1 MRNAVLRFMAF
12 VAAMA
17 LAGEAGLAA
26 LTARTVAQDGPNDFS
41 TTPIAW
47 AACPDAPLFGLECA
61 VYDVPLDYRDPAGTT
76 ITLALRRM
84 PASGD
89 NRVGTLFFN
98 PGGPGGTGTGQFVE
112 WLGQFPAPVRER
124 FDLVSWDPR
133 GVGESTAVQC
143 FPNPDAEGQV
153 LGGVSTFPLTF
164 AEQAEFNAAWQQVA
178 DACAAAQPELL
189 AHVSTADTA
198 RDLEQLRIA
207 AGGEGLNYWGV
218 SYGTFLGATYA
229 NMFPDHIRSL
239 VLDGNLSPLAWTADG
254 NPSPQESIG
263 LRIGS
268 QQAADVF
275 RLFLQLCTAAGK
287 DECAFA
293 ESSVELTTRK
303 WVDLLNRLSQDP
315 VTLQTGQEPVV
326 MDLST
331 LVEQVDNSL
340 DIVWPIPGASGWA
353 KTGAALQTIYEASI
367 APATAATP
375 ASAPAT
381 AKASPVAPEAAAY
394 AGPEQAFAVACG
406 GTAKPSLQRLP
417 SLAADSQL
425 AAGYFGLATLYND
438 VPCTFWSVVAADP
451 YAGPWDTPQSAS
463 PLIVNTTHDP
473 STPMQ
478 NAERMAELL
487 PGSVLLRVNG
497 YGHTSLLNTS
507 SCANDIISAYLID
520 GSLPAPD
527 TWCAQDR
534 QPFQD

>member
-1 MRNAVLRFMAF
+1 MRNLVRRF
-12 VAAMA
+12 
-17 LAGEAGLAA
+17 AA
-26 LTARTVAQDGPNDFS
+26 LVTVLAFAGVAGVAPLTAQTSAQDAPIDFS
-41 TTPIAW
+41 TNSIAW
-47 AACPDAPLFGLECA
+47 AACPDAPVAGLECA
-61 VYDVPLDYRDPAGTT
+61 VYDVPLNYRDPAGTT
-76 ITLALRRM
+76 IQIALRRV
-84 PASGD
+84 PASGED
-89 NRVGTLFFN
+89 RVGTLFFN

-143 FPNPDAEGQV
+143 FPSPDAESQV

-164 AEQAEFNAAWQQVA
+164 AEQAAFYTAWQQVA
-178 DACAAAQPELL
+178 DACAAAQPDLL

-207 AGGEGLNYWGV
+207 AGGEDLNFWGV

-254 NPSPQESIG
+254 NVNPQESIG

-275 RLFLQLCTAAGK
+275 HLFLQFCTAAGK
-287 DECAFA
+287 DGCAFA
-293 ESSVELTTRK
+293 ESSVELTNQK
-303 WVDLLNRLSQDP
+303 WVDLLNRLSQSP
-315 VTLQTGQEPVV
+315 VTVQSGQGPVD

-353 KTGAALQTIYEASI
+353 KTGEALQMIYEASI
-367 APATAATP
+367 APTAVGTP
-375 ASAPAT
+375 ASAQDSAQ
-381 AKASPVAPEAAAY
+381 ASPVASEAATY
-394 AGPEQAFAVACG
+394 AGPEQTLAVACG
-406 GTAKPSLQRLP
+406 DTGRPSPQRIP

-438 VPCTFWSVVAADP
+438 VPCTFWSVAAADP
-451 YAGPWDTPQSAS
+451 YTGPWDTPLSAS

-478 NAERMAELL
+478 NAEQMADLL
-487 PGSVLLRVNG
+487 PGAVLLRVDG

>member
-1 MRNAVLRFMAF
+1 MGFAV
-12 VAAMA
+12 V
-17 LAGEAGLAA
+17 LAA
-26 LTARTVAQDGPNDFS
+26 GGVMPLSARTAAEPGAITFS
-41 TTPIAW
+41 STPIVW
-47 AACPDAPLFGLECA
+47 EACPDAPVAGLECA
-61 VYDVPLDYRDPAGTT
+61 VYDVPLDYRDPAGET
-76 ITLALRRM
+76 IQLALRRM
-84 PASGD
+84 PASGPD
-89 NRVGTLFFN
+89 RIGTLFFN

-112 WLGQFPAPVRER
+112 WLGQFPAPVREQ

-133 GVGESTAVQC
+133 GVGESTSVQC
-143 FPNPDAEGQV
+143 FDNPDAEGQV
-153 LGGVSTFPLTF
+153 LGAVGAFPLSY
-164 AEQAEFNAAWQQVA
+164 AEQATFNATWRQVA
-178 DACAAAQPELL
+178 DACAAAQPGLL

-207 AGGEGLNYWGV
+207 AGGDDLNYWGV

-229 NMFPDHIRSL
+229 NMFPDHIRTL

-275 RLFLQLCTAAGK
+275 SLFLQTCTAAGK
-287 DECAFA
+287 EACPFA
-293 ESSVELTTRK
+293 ESSVELTTQK
-303 WVDLLNRLSQDP
+303 WVDLLNRLSQGP
-315 VTLQTGQEPVV
+315 VTLQTGEGPVV
-326 MDLST
+326 MDLGT

-340 DIVWPIPGASGWA
+340 DIVWPIPGASGWPRTA
-353 KTGAALQTIYEASI
+353 AALQAVHEA
-367 APATAATP
+367 ANVPGVAATP
-375 ASAPAT
+375 APAQDL
-381 AKASPVAPEAAAY
+381 ASPVAAGGREVY
-394 AGPEQAFAVACG
+394 AGPEQTFAVACG
-406 GTAKPSLQRLP
+406 DAARPPLERIP
-417 SLAADSQL
+417 SLATDSQL
-425 AAGYFGLATLYND
+425 EAGYWGLSTLYND
-438 VPCTFWSVVAADP
+438 VPCTFWSVAAADP
-451 YAGPWDTPQSAS
+451 YVGPWDTPLSAS

-507 SCANDIISAYLID
+507 TCANDLISAYLID
-520 GSLPAPD
+520 EVLPAPG